1 MEAVSLHND
10 ASIIHR
16 AVGTYLC
23 ACWGQ
28 GCVRTLIGCVF
39 LFVVNGITL
48 ASMIGPFQGCLENTE
63 VWR

>member
-39 LFVVNGITL
+39 LFVERNHFSFNDWTVSGL
-48 ASMIGPFQGCLENTE
+48 LGKY
-63 VWR
+63 